1 MKSISNMSKM
11 YQQGDNII
19 EILKEL
25 SLLLE
30 KEKKSILFN

>member
-1 MKSISNMSKM
+1 MSKM